1 MECLCMRSRHT
12 ALLSNIYTS
21 VYILHQTIQHSTLY
35 IRLELIFRFCTKY
48 IHGTHRILNS
58 DHTGLKT
65 SNIDT
70 SVSIVEKRT
79 IIFYI
84 LLISLSTSF
93 NRSQFVSPFFPQYI
107 HKCVYISN
115 RIAIAGIMICLL

>member
-35 IRLELIFRFCTKY
+35 TRLELIFRFCTKY

-70 SVSIVEKRT
+70 SVSIKHQT
-79 IIFYI
+79 IQQK
-84 LLISLSTSF
+84 LLYYTR
-93 NRSQFVSPFFPQYI
+93 NETKVAQPEFVDI
-107 HKCVYISN
+107 IGLMVN
-115 RIAIAGIMICLL
+115 EL